1 MIVILVTTLS
11 LITYIDLNYMKDHK
25 DDIVEIGKNKK
36 NKILVDKEEKMKEIT
51 DVDYLGI
58 KILVKVVL
66 KVISFP
72 LV

>member
-1 MIVILVTTLS
+1 
-11 LITYIDLNYMKDHK
+11 MKDHK